1 MAPHSH
7 AGVSCTEWGGTFDS
21 TPNRMD
27 ESFIIT
33 VAGCSVLGGGLL
45 VWLLTRPAYRLRVTP
60 MPVTVAHYDHTFVAV
75 ALESK
80 RRLGLSWKP
89 ASGTFIVQRGS
100 EGRAAVSPS
109 LGTTDTS
116 GAPLELQV
124 TGLQPGVD
132 RFRVSATPLGRK
144 AALVANIPVT
154 ITEDARG
161 SRRIRHTAAVLT
173 DPGRP
178 SA

>member
-1 MAPHSH
+1 MAPRSR
-7 AGVSCTEWGGTFDS
+7 AEGPCAEWSGTFDS

-33 VAGCSVLGGGLL
+33 VAGCGVLGGGLL
-45 VWLLTRPAYRLRVTP
+45 AWLLTRPAYRLRVTP
-60 MPVTVAHYDHTFVAV
+60 MPVTVAHYDHTTVAV
-75 ALESK
+75 ALEAK
-80 RRLGLSWKP
+80 RRIGLRWKP

-100 EGRAAVSPS
+100 GGRAAVSPP
-109 LGTTDTS
+109 LGTTDTG

-144 AALVANIPVT
+144 AALVVNVPVT

-161 SRRIRHTAAVLT
+161 SRRIRHTAAVLS

-178 SA
+178 AD

>member
-1 MAPHSH
+1 MSLIRLMAPHSY
-7 AGVSCTEWGGTFDS
+7 AGVSCAEWGGTFDS

-27 ESFIIT
+27 ESFI
-33 VAGCSVLGGGLL
+33 
-45 VWLLTRPAYRLRVTP
+45 
-60 MPVTVAHYDHTFVAV
+60 M
-75 ALESK
+75 
-80 RRLGLSWKP
+80 
-89 ASGTFIVQRGS
+89 QRGS

-109 LGTTDTS
+109 QGTTDTS